1 MDRIRLFAFGYF
13 FLFVGVVISGLMPQL
28 QDAQG
33 RQFGLFTLDFYD
45 HSLHLASGIWAAIAG
60 WLGPKAARNYF
71 KLFGPLYFLDGVL
84 GLITGSGYLDL
95 GIFLYGPIDM
105 PLLTKFFA
113 NLPHYVIGGGAI
125 WAGYFYKPPAPSAEA
140 TA

>member
-1 MDRIRLFAFGYF
+1 MDRIRQFAFGYF
-13 FLFVGVVISGLMPQL
+13 VLFVAVVISGLMPQL
-28 QDAQG
+28 QDDQG
-33 RQFGLFTLDFYD
+33 RQFGLFTLDLYD
-45 HSLHLASGIWAAIAG
+45 HCLHLASGVWALIAG
-60 WLGPKAARNYF
+60 LIGANAARSYF

-113 NLPHYVIGGGAI
+113 NLPHYIIGGGAI
-125 WAGYFYKPPAPSAEA
+125 WAGYFYKPWAA